1 VSKKRLKYFFF
12 SILEH
17 QFQALVRRPSM
28 HEPPS
33 SPSPSKACL
42 KKSHRISSFAAC
54 SEPYSLAMYLRRRG
68 RQRGSRQAV
77 HILHLATEARAK
89 ATARR
94 EEKKRT
100 RIRKIRQKQASR
112 AAAAAARPACLPACA
127 RTYGCVLGFSQTAS
141 KPSIHCAIGARMRAT
156 CVYLSMK
163 TRAFGTS
170 RSPRC
175 TTDRPTQLPQRR

>member
-1 VSKKRLKYFFF
+1 MKYFFF

-54 SEPYSLAMYLRRRG
+54 NEPYSLAMYLRRRG

-112 AAAAAARPACLPACA
+112 AAAAAAAARPACLPVCMHAHELTAACW
-127 RTYGCVLGFSQTAS
+127 G
-141 KPSIHCAIGARMRAT
+141 
-156 CVYLSMK
+156 
-163 TRAFGTS
+163 
-170 RSPRC
+170 SPRQHPSHRYTARSAQGCAPPAC
-175 TTDRPTQLPQRR
+175 TCR